1 MTGCIYQAYIWL
13 FFVCF
18 NLYIYWY
25 SDLDQL
31 LFVFAAPNML
41 ATECPLVGKTGNTH
55 IWRVFLTSL
64 LYFNFHLLTV
74 EYTDTDVSTNC

>member
-31 LFVFAAPNML
+31 LFVANVFGAA
-41 ATECPLVGKTGNTH
+41 KTGNTH

-64 LYFNFHLLTV
+64 LYLNFHLLTV